1 MWYCVAMNFLRNL
14 FKKEKTNLGFWGNLK
29 KPIIVLAPMA
39 DVTDVS
45 FRQIFA
51 KYGKPDVTWTEF
63 VSADGLCRAPK
74 DKIDAN
80 GLSAH
85 DKLWKDLLYFENERP
100 IVAQLFSGNPQYIE
114 QAAYEVTKAG
124 FDGIDINMGCPD
136 KAIQRQHAGAYLIKE
151 PKRAQKII
159 RAVKKGIAKASKELQ
174 KEPIPVSVKTRLGF
188 NEDSM
193 EEWITTILNEKPAV
207 LTLHARTRKEMS
219 KVPAKWGR
227 VKDAVELRNKL
238 KSETLIF
245 GNGDVIDL
253 EDAYKK
259 AEETGCDGIMIG
271 RGIFG
276 NPWVFNRE
284 LEGGKNITLKQKL
297 EALVEHTF
305 LFEKH
310 LSHKNFALMK
320 KHYKAYVNGFNNAS
334 DLRNELMAAKDA
346 TEVSQIVQNF
356 IKKL

>member
-1 MWYCVAMNFLRNL
+1 MNFLRNI
-14 FKKEKTNLGFWGNLK
+14 FKKEKTNLGFWGTLK

-45 FRQIFA
+45 FRQMFA

-74 DKIDAN
+74 DNLDSR
-80 GLSAH
+80 GLSGH

-100 IVAQLFSGNPQYIE
+100 IVAQLFSGNPKYIQ

-136 KAIQRQHAGAYLIKE
+136 KAIQRQHAGAYLIRE

-159 RAVKKGIAKASKELQ
+159 RAVKKGIAKASKEM
-174 KEPIPVSVKTRLGF
+174 KKNPIPISVKTRLGF
-188 NEDSM
+188 NDDIM
-193 EEWITTILNEKPAV
+193 EQWITTILKEKPAV
-207 LTLHARTRKEMS
+207 LTIHARTRKEMS
-219 KVPAKWGR
+219 KVPARWDR
-227 VKDAVELRNKL
+227 IKDAVELRNTL
-238 KSETLIF
+238 GSETLIF
-245 GNGDVIDL
+245 GNGDVPDL

-259 AEETGCDGIMIG
+259 VEQTGCDGVMIG

-297 EALVEHTF
+297 EALVEHTM
-305 LFEKH
+305 LFEKY
-310 LSHKNFALMK
+310 LSHKNFNIMK
-320 KHYKAYVNGFNNAS
+320 KHYKAYISGFDNAK
-334 DLRNELMAAKDA
+334 DLRIKLMDAKDA
-346 TEVSQIVQNF
+346 SEVGEIVTDF
-356 IKKL
+356 IKNL